1 MSASKYSYL
10 GGFDGTSNV
19 LAGKLTGI
27 PVKGTH
33 AHSYVMTSQSLSEL
47 QVTTLKGPNGNEVAF
62 VALVLEKLNILGWE
76 NKTNIGELTSFI
88 SFAQA
93 FPNTFLALVDTY
105 DTLKS
110 GIPNFLAVG
119 AALYDVGYRPVGI
132 RLDSGDLAY
141 LSMETRKMF
150 READQIFKQQIFEN
164 CDIVAS
170 NDINEEVL
178 LHLSRGKHEINV
190 FGIGT
195 HLVTCQS
202 QPALG
207 CVYKLVSISGVA
219 RIKLSEE
226 VSKIVIPCRK
236 NLYRLWG
243 MRPFP
248 LIDVMQDSEEAPP
261 EVGKPFF
268 CRHPFEENKRA
279 TICPTRVENLIR
291 LTWDGKNGIVAGAV
305 SSLEEARERCV
316 QQIAIMREDHLRPLN
331 PTPFKVS
338 VSSSMYDSI
347 HAIWMEEAPIAELN

>member
-1 MSASKYSYL
+1 M

-33 AHSYVMTSQSLSEL
+33 AHSFVMTSQALSEL
-47 QVTTLKGPNGNEVAF
+47 KTTMLRKPDGLNVEF
-62 VALVLEKLNILGWE
+62 VSLVLCKLDALGWG
-76 NKTNIGELTSFI
+76 NKTNLGELTAFI

-93 FPNTFLALVDTY
+93 FPNMFLALVDTY

-119 AALYDVGYRPVGI
+119 AALTDVGYKPLGI

-141 LSMETRKMF
+141 LSIEARSMF
-150 READQIFKQQIFEN
+150 LSADKILGANIFGK

-207 CVYKLVSISGVA
+207 CVYKLVSINGTA

-236 NLYRLWG
+236 NVYRLWG
-243 MRPFP
+243 SRPYP
-248 LIDVMQDSEEAPP
+248 LIDVMQDYDEMPP
-261 EVGKPFF
+261 QVGVQYF

-279 TICPTRVENLIR
+279 TIIPTRVESLIQ
-291 LTWDGKNGIVAGAV
+291 LTWDEKNGVVNGAI
-305 SSLEEARERCV
+305 STLEEARQRCID
-316 QQIAIMREDHLRPLN
+316 QLLIMREDHLRPLN

-347 HAIWMEEAPIAELN
+347 HSIWMQEAPIAELI